1 MGDKEKLKEL
11 REKAQRLLDTAKGEK
26 RDMNDTEKTEFDDL
40 QRQIN
45 ELARRLE
52 EGHGNPG
59 GEGESGAT
67 ERAIENERK
76 RAVAI
81 TELCKQHNVDPTT
94 YIREN
99 KTVEEVQRDIL
110 DKLTRENRPINTG
123 VKVGADEEDKF
134 RRAAADGMV
143 MRGGVQ
149 IDKPADG
156 ARDFRGTSL
165 KDLAIRCMER
175 DGGDVKDL
183 ILRSPEDIYGMLC
196 RQFYNPSASFP
207 AIMDQAINKA
217 YVEGYNKASVTFD
230 KWVKKGTLKDFKST
244 KHEYIAGPAG
254 DFFEVPEN
262 GEIKHDTPKDVKR
275 PNRQIKT
282 YARQFTMSRQA
293 FINDDIGFLS
303 TIPARYAAAARR
315 TQNKQAYNILL
326 TNDKIYDGICLLYT
340 SRCV

>member
-1 MGDKEKLKEL
+1 MQP
-11 REKAQRLLDTAKGEK
+11 KAQRLLDTAKDEK
-26 RDMNDTEKTEFDDL
+26 RDMNDSEKAEFDDL

-52 EGHGNPG
+52 DGHGNPG

-81 TELCKQHNVDPTT
+81 TELCKQHGVDPTT

-99 KTVEEVQRDIL
+99 KTMEEVQRDIL

-123 VKVGADEEDKF
+123 VKVEADEADKF

-149 IDKPADG
+149 IERPADG

-175 DGGDVKDL
+175 DGEDVKDL
-183 ILRSPEDIYGMLC
+183 ILRSPDEIYGMLC

-217 YVEGYNKASVTFD
+217 YVEGYNKAPVTFD
-230 KWVKKGTLKDFKST
+230 RWVKKGTLKDFKST
-244 KHEYIAGPAG
+244 KH
-254 DFFEVPEN
+254 
-262 GEIKHDTPKDVKR
+262 
-275 PNRQIKT
+275 
-282 YARQFTMSRQA
+282 
-293 FINDDIGFLS
+293 
-303 TIPARYAAAARR
+303 
-315 TQNKQAYNILL
+315 
-326 TNDKIYDGICLLYT
+326 
-340 SRCV
+340 